1 MALILRLRT
10 TVARQTSSEMSQTP
24 KLTPYRLV
32 CCAACFVTKQ
42 VVGDA
47 DRGDDCPDS
56 ARALHQ
62 GQDDQ
67 GDRPR
72 PEGIAEH
79 GPEGAEVGRDLIRV
93 RACRPTAAEAGTMGN
108 RTRRIAGR
116 ECGQG
121 CSRAADLDPDLRRA
135 ARARL

>member
-1 MALILRLRT
+1 MQKWSPEPGDRR
-10 TVARQTSSEMSQTP
+10 P
-24 KLTPYRLV
+24 KLTPYRLG

-42 VVGDA
+42 VVGMLIVETI
-47 DRGDDCPDS
+47 
-56 ARALHQ
+56 ARIRSQ

-67 GDRPR
+67 GNRPR
-72 PEGIAEH
+72 PEGVAEH

-93 RACRPTAAEAGTMGN
+93 RAWCPATAEAGMMGS

-116 ECGQG
+116 ERGQVR
-121 CSRAADLDPDLRRA
+121 SRAAHVDPDLRGV